1 MDVTTMRS
9 TSSLLHKLKTDYP
22 EIHFMSGE
30 NFLWSPETKT
40 VFYANE
46 GPQTKALILHE
57 VSHGLLDHRE
67 YKRDIELLAME
78 AAAWEKAK
86 ELAELYHFPINEHVA
101 EEHLDTYRDWLHARS
116 TCPNCTATGYQSATE
131 TYTCPA
137 CTTEWRVNEA
147 RVCELR
153 RYKQKLPL

>member
-1 MDVTTMRS
+1 MRS
-9 TSSLLHKLKTDYP
+9 TSSLLHKLKTEYP
-22 EIHFMSGE
+22 NIHFMIGE
-30 NFLWSPETKT
+30 NFEWSPETKT
-40 VFYANE
+40 VFYVND
-46 GPQTKALILHE
+46 GPQSKALLLHE
-57 VSHGLLDHRE
+57 VSHGLLEHRE
-67 YKRDIELLAME
+67 YKKDVELLAME

-86 ELAELYHFPINEHVA
+86 ELAGLYHFPISDTVS

-116 TCPNCTATGYQSATE
+116 TCPECSATGYQSGKE

-153 RYKQKLPL
+153 RYTLKNR

>member
-1 MDVTTMRS
+1 MDATTMRS

-22 EIHFMSGE
+22 NIFFIASDT
-30 NFLWSPETKT
+30 FSWDPDLKT

-46 GPQTKALILHE
+46 GPQFKALLLHE
-57 VSHGLLDHRE
+57 VSHGLLEHRA

-78 AAAWEKAK
+78 AAAWNKAK
-86 ELAELYHFPINEHVA
+86 ELATQYHFPVSDTVA

-116 TCPNCTATGYQSATE
+116 TCTHCSATGYQSSKDM
-131 TYTCPA
+131 YTCPA

-147 RVCELR
+147 RICELR
-153 RYKQKLPL
+153 RYTVQKT

>member
-1 MDVTTMRS
+1 MDATTMRS

-22 EIHFMSGE
+22 DINFMVGDT
-30 NFLWSPETKT
+30 FLWVPETQS
-40 VFYANE
+40 VFYVKE
-46 GPQTKALILHE
+46 GPLAKAQLLHE

-67 YKRDIELLAME
+67 YKRDVELLALE
-78 AAAWEKAK
+78 AAAWNKAK
-86 ELAELYHFPINEHVA
+86 ELAEHYHYPFNEDVA
-101 EEHLDTYRDWLHARS
+101 EDHLDTYRDWLHARS
-116 TCPNCTATGYQSATE
+116 TCPECTATGYQSGKN

>member
-1 MDVTTMRS
+1 MDVITMRS

-22 EIHFMSGE
+22 EVHFVTGDT
-30 NFLWSPETKT
+30 FAWVPETKT
-40 VFYANE
+40 VFYVND
-46 GPQTKALILHE
+46 GPQSKALLLHE

-86 ELAELYHFPINEHVA
+86 ELAKTYHFPISEAVA
-101 EEHLDTYRDWLHARS
+101 EDHLDTYRDWLHARS
-116 TCPNCTATGYQSATE
+116 TCPECTAIGYQTSRD
-131 TYTCPA
+131 TYSCPA
-137 CTTEWRVNEA
+137 CNTEWRVNEA

-153 RYKQKLPL
+153 RYKQKLPQ

>member
-1 MDVTTMRS
+1 MRS

-22 EIHFMSGE
+22 DIRFVPSDT
-30 NFLWSPETKT
+30 FVWSPETST
-40 VFYANE
+40 VFYSTE
-46 GPQTKALILHE
+46 GPQVKALLLHE
-57 VSHGLLDHRE
+57 VSHGLLQHKE

-78 AAAWEKAK
+78 AAAWDKAK
-86 ELAELYHFPINEHVA
+86 QLAEHYHYPLDEAVA
-101 EEHLDTYRDWLHARS
+101 EGHLDTYRDWLHARS
-116 TCPNCTATGYQSATE
+116 TCVNCSATGYESGKE

-137 CTTEWRVNEA
+137 CTTQWRVNEA